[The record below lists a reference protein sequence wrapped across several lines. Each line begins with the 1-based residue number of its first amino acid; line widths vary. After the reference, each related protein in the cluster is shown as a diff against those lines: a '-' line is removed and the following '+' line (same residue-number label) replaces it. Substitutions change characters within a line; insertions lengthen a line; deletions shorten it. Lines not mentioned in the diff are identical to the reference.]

1 MCENPFQLWLL
12 LSNST
17 LTCELGI
24 GVDFVFPRKNKEEG
38 RKEGRN
44 ILHLA
49 SSRRNDPTCL
59 NFGECLVGVWRVF
72 GNCLEGAVTGVRW
85 IAEGCLE
92 GAWKVRVSGGYLWGI
107 HGMS

>member
-49 SSRRNDPTCL
+49 SSRRNDPTCQ
-59 NFGECLVGVWRVF
+59 NFGDCLVGVWRVS
-72 GNCLEGAVTGVRW
+72 GICLEGAVTGVRW

-92 GAWKVRVSGGYLWGI
+92 GAWRVSMGYLNGNLVSKDW
-107 HGMS
+107 